1 MNRLFLVAAL
11 AAFTFSSCDKMIGNA
26 TDELLDDKTEDT
38 LEVTFD
44 PSLTSATRVTSDLFE
59 TYDCI
64 TVNAEDTNG
73 ETFASAVS
81 YTYRNGIFSSDNPI
95 MFESSSQEL
104 MFYAT
109 YPSIEAISKS
119 FWFAPALD
127 QSADDN
133 YEMSDLL
140 LAKTSYT
147 SDNCPLLDF
156 YHVMTSIVVDI
167 KTPGKE
173 GGVMTFYGFGD
184 VWVDVDK
191 FSTSSASTTQNGYI
205 AADNGTGSYKVILAP
220 QTVAAGTLMASYSVG
235 GTTYEWRMESTK
247 TYEQGCRYYVEWD
260 LDENLISFDSY
271 IHGWDDGSGD
281 SDSDSDSDSGGATDE
296 DTDEDRYYTL
306 GFSYQAQD
314 AELCIYDFIDSEA
327 TYISDFKVYA
337 DVDWII
343 LYDSFNDATSN
354 NESGYFTMTI
364 DANTSGASRSGCIV
378 IEVFDA
384 ATGLASIYVICVE
397 QGYSS
402 DDTAVDTNGDGI
414 IDGNDNESDTSS
426 SSWYDVEIGVAFNW
440 EVSSI
445 DIYTIEGFSL
455 YSASTIITTSTWITA
470 TISMTSD
477 GMPYLTIVVAANTST
492 SDRSGYVYIEN
503 YNDDGTASRASIMV
517 AQGAYDATTSDDS
530 SMIN

>member
-1 MNRLFLVAAL
+1 MKRLFLVAAL
-11 AAFTFSSCDKMIGNA
+11 AALTFSSCDKMIGNA
-26 TDELLDDKTEDT
+26 TDELLDDKIEDT

-81 YTYRNGIFSSDNPI
+81 YTYRNGIFSSDN
-95 MFESSSQEL
+95 
-104 MFYAT
+104 
-109 YPSIEAISKS
+109 
-119 FWFAPALD
+119 
-127 QSADDN
+127 
-133 YEMSDLL
+133 
-140 LAKTSYT
+140 
-147 SDNCPLLDF
+147 CPLLDF
-156 YHVMTSIVVDI
+156 YHVMTSILVDI

-191 FSTSSASTTQNGYI
+191 FSTTSSSTSQNCYI
-205 AADNGTGSYKVILAP
+205 AAENGSGSYKVILAP

-247 TYEQGCRYYVEWD
+247 TYAQGCRYYVEWD

-281 SDSDSDSDSGGATDE
+281 VDDDVDDAVDSS
-296 DTDEDRYYTL
+296 YTL
-306 GFSYQAQD
+306 WFSHQAQD
-314 AELCIYDFIDSEA
+314 AELCIYDYINSST
-327 TYISDFKVYA
+327 TYIADYKVYA

-343 LYDSFNDATSN
+343 LYDSFNDATMN
-354 NESGYFTMTI
+354 NESGYFTMAI
-364 DANTSGASRSGCIV
+364 DANSSGASRSGCII
-378 IEVFDA
+378 IEVFDE

-402 DDTAVDTNGDGI
+402 DDTAGDTADDTAVDTNGDGI
-414 IDGNDNESDTSS
+414 IDGNDDQSDTSS
-426 SSWYDVEIGVAFNW
+426 SGWYDVEIGVAFNW

-455 YSASTIITTSTWITA
+455 YSASTISTTSTWITA
-470 TISMTSD
+470 SISMTSD
-477 GMPYLTIVVAANTST
+477 GMTYLTIAVAANTST

-503 YNDDGTASRASIMV
+503 YNGDGTASRASIMV
-517 AQGAYDATTSDDS
+517 AQEAYDATAA
-530 SMIN
+530 SMTN